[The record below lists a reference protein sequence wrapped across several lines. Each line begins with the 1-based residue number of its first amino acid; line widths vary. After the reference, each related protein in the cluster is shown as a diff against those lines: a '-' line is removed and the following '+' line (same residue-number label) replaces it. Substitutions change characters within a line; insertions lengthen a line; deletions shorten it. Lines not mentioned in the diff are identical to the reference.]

1 MNDINWDL
9 IRSRLKE
16 AVFALPHFFR
26 NPVQGMR
33 QLPDWDWA
41 TILILQGL
49 FAAACAA
56 LGNLIEHKILR
67 MFMGLFIAPIANYL
81 VLAIIAGFFF
91 YTLMFFFQREAPFK
105 QVYTH
110 ILFASIPSMLVI
122 MISGLI
128 PQLTI
133 FGIAA
138 SLYLLHVS
146 FADHF
151 QLERKKVKY
160 FFIALMGICTFFW
173 LIQVVKLTSRQEDLR
188 HKATPES
195 LDILE
200 NDFKSDN

>member
-1 MNDINWDL
+1 MNDVNWDL
-9 IRSRLKE
+9 IRARLKE

-26 NPVQGMR
+26 NPILGMR

-49 FAAACAA
+49 FAATCAA
-56 LGNLIEHKILR
+56 LGNLIVHQIGR
-67 MFMGLFIAPIANYL
+67 MFLSLFVAPISNYL
-81 VLAIIAGFFF
+81 VLAIIAAFFF
-91 YTLMFFFQREAPFK
+91 YALMFYFERETPFR

-110 ILFASIPSMLVI
+110 ILFASIPAMLTI
-122 MISGLI
+122 MISGLV

-151 QLERKKVKY
+151 QLERKKVKN
-160 FFIALMGICTFFW
+160 FFIALMAICTLFW
-173 LIQVVKLTSRQEDLR
+173 LLQVVKINSRQEDLR